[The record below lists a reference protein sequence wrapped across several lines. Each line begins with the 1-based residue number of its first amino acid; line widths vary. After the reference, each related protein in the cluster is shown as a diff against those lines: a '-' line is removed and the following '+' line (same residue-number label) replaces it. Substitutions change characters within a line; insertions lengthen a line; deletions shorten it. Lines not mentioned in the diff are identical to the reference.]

1 MQKSCCWNWRKNHKS
16 WYPPLWR
23 VNTWFFLSGY
33 RFSFFWVSVSR
44 TKYFSWVRLPPGS
57 SSLMPPCVDKIPL
70 VKPKDWGFILIG
82 LSLVFIL
89 FWLSLQW
96 IITQDL
102 EVQMFH
108 FSYSKPSRAFN
119 KLNWAYA
126 ELVELN
132 THRLHSKTCI
142 HLVVN
147 QSYHNYSDNWCFI
160 QHKDDICVF
169 SSCDAFSLFSHK
181 FVWMM
186 SWSCSLI

>member
-1 MQKSCCWNWRKNHKS
+1 MQHLRNSCYHIQ
-16 WYPPLWR
+16 
-23 VNTWFFLSGY
+23 FHA
-33 RFSFFWVSVSR
+33 
-44 TKYFSWVRLPPGS
+44 
-57 SSLMPPCVDKIPL
+57 CVDKIPL

-132 THRLHSKTCI
+132 TDWLHIKTCI
-142 HLVVN
+142 HLVN
-147 QSYHNYSDNWCFI
+147 NHLHSHNYTGYWSFI
-160 QHKDDICVF
+160 FHQHQLYIF
-169 SSCDAFSLFSHK
+169 STFYASSLLSLK

-186 SWSCSLI
+186 SCRCSLLYSAILLMLNEIKVHLTSKYVTLVTARQCQPKFFLLEHLYKLK